1 MSKID
6 EPQILTWRCDLYT
19 DATLQ
24 QACLTAFALAPGAE
38 QACAMILAEIK
49 PIQVRLY
56 PGEVVPAVG
65 VPIAG
70 MSGRG
75 VRMSRYAGA
84 PS

>member
-1 MSKID
+1 
-6 EPQILTWRCDLYT
+6 
-19 DATLQ
+19 
-24 QACLTAFALAPGAE
+24 
-38 QACAMILAEIK
+38 MILAEIK

-56 PGEVVPAVG
+56 PGEVVPGVG